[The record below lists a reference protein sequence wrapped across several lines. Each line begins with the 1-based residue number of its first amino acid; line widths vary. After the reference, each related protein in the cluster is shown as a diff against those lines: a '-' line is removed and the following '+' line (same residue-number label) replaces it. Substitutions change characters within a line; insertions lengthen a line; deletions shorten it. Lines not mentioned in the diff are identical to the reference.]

1 MTDEVTVN
9 KLNEKAKVSANSF
22 AQSKVFL
29 PVLLYCKQKQ
39 NQNIL
44 ATHLKPWIGFFLYYC
59 FVVK

>member
-44 ATHLKPWIGFFLYYC
+44 ATHLKP
-59 FVVK
+59 